1 MRLMVGAT
9 ANAVREKILTE
20 LAQIARA
27 RGRAYLLVPEQFTM
41 QTDRALLERLD
52 VPVMMDIKVK
62 SFGSLSREV
71 LGRVGGAK
79 LAYVNESGRRMLAQY
94 LLGAS
99 REGLTI
105 LGKSWDKRGAAAK
118 LVETLGEFRSL
129 GMDALAVAKLG
140 AGADVPPLLAA
151 KLADVEKL
159 LAAYEEALGERRL
172 DNEARLALLA
182 EKIGEAAWLDGLAIY
197 IDGFH
202 SLSQPELA
210 VLQALEARGAKLAMT
225 LVMAPQMLTNA
236 RGWWTL
242 HSACHASYSFY
253 ETLVRAGIPLAVEAV
268 DARGSMLADA
278 EPLAQ
283 QLFGYDTQAAQ
294 GGEQVDLLD
303 LLVLVFNG
311 QLLGGLNGL
320 QRFLG
325 IVLCVHGNTSVS
337 GVSTLRSRVLI
348 YFGFIIDLSPEFVKR
363 GRGRKL

>member
-129 GMDALAVAKLG
+129 GMLSLIHISE
-140 AGADVPPLLAA
+140 PT
-151 KLADVEKL
+151 
-159 LAAYEEALGERRL
+159 RR
-172 DNEARLALLA
+172 
-182 EKIGEAAWLDGLAIY
+182 
-197 IDGFH
+197 
-202 SLSQPELA
+202 S
-210 VLQALEARGAKLAMT
+210 
-225 LVMAPQMLTNA
+225 
-236 RGWWTL
+236 
-242 HSACHASYSFY
+242 
-253 ETLVRAGIPLAVEAV
+253 
-268 DARGSMLADA
+268 
-278 EPLAQ
+278 
-283 QLFGYDTQAAQ
+283 
-294 GGEQVDLLD
+294 
-303 LLVLVFNG
+303 
-311 QLLGGLNGL
+311 
-320 QRFLG
+320 
-325 IVLCVHGNTSVS
+325 
-337 GVSTLRSRVLI
+337 
-348 YFGFIIDLSPEFVKR
+348 
-363 GRGRKL
+363 